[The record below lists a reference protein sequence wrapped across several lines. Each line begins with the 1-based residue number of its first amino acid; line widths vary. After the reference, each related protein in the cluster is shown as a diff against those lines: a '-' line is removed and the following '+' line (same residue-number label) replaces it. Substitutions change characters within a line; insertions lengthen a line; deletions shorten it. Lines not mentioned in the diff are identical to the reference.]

1 MSRQQNI
8 SNNRSLEKVN
18 SNLQGWFWGVL
29 DFSGGSKN
37 KCMKSKI
44 IKIRNG
50 VWRCDWI
57 AWQNLDEKLFL
68 MNERSIWFLEMNS
81 TPGEDAVKISEMI
94 TKNLE
99 YYINLV
105 DKAATEFE
113 TQILKE
119 SSMVHKMLS
128 NSIIG
133 WGTSHESQ
141 LMQKIHYF
149 PILRNCHSFSFIQ
162 TSQQPSTWREDPLP
176 AERLQLAESSDDG

>member
-1 MSRQQNI
+1 
-8 SNNRSLEKVN
+8 
-18 SNLQGWFWGVL
+18 
-29 DFSGGSKN
+29 
-37 KCMKSKI
+37 
-44 IKIRNG
+44 
-50 VWRCDWI
+50 
-57 AWQNLDEKLFL
+57 

-133 WGTSHESQ
+133 
-141 LMQKIHYF
+141 
-149 PILRNCHSFSFIQ
+149 
-162 TSQQPSTWREDPLP
+162 
-176 AERLQLAESSDDG
+176 